1 MRARAK
7 AWPRGE
13 AEPAAWLVEKI
24 DPQGHKAGSP
34 GLYADAPWGASF
46 DNIKVY

>member
-1 MRARAK
+1 VRARAK

-13 AEPAAWLVEKI
+13 TEPAAWLVETI
-24 DPQGHKAGSP
+24 DKQGHTMGSP